1 MTDSSVRGQTE
12 RNQNWPWYLENCI
25 LKESWNKEDLFV
37 RSYEVTSMNKIED
50 FILCRHPSVKH
61 VKNMEELIQELTNA
75 NSKEKKLVTL
85 YQKRESDG

>member
-1 MTDSSVRGQTE
+1 M
-12 RNQNWPWYLENCI
+12 
-25 LKESWNKEDLFV
+25 

>member
-1 MTDSSVRGQTE
+1 
-12 RNQNWPWYLENCI
+12 
-25 LKESWNKEDLFV
+25 
-37 RSYEVTSMNKIED
+37 MNKIED